1 MNCKKNYSAATAI
14 LLFAQSEKIESALKP
29 IALSSKQ
36 NVLLWKK
43 MNDRVL
49 KTVQKTNL
57 PYFIS
62 NETNQVGNT
71 FGEKIT
77 HSIQEIFA
85 KGYEKVIVVGNDCI
99 ALKAQHLLQA
109 ESDLQSRDLVIGSD
123 YSGGAYLIGVKKS
136 KFKAVPFESIPW
148 QTQNVFPA
156 LQTLYKAKSIAFL
169 PSLGDCNSAFDFNKA
184 IHQLPYS
191 SKLKNILLSFLFV
204 PKLQN
209 KFETDFIG
217 YQYHSLSFNKGS
229 PFL

>member
-71 FGEKIT
+71 FGEKI
-77 HSIQEIFA
+77 IRA
-85 KGYEKVIVVGNDCI
+85 
-99 ALKAQHLLQA
+99 
-109 ESDLQSRDLVIGSD
+109 IGH
-123 YSGGAYLIGVKKS
+123 Y
-136 KFKAVPFESIPW
+136 
-148 QTQNVFPA
+148 
-156 LQTLYKAKSIAFL
+156 
-169 PSLGDCNSAFDFNKA
+169 
-184 IHQLPYS
+184 
-191 SKLKNILLSFLFV
+191 
-204 PKLQN
+204 
-209 KFETDFIG
+209 
-217 YQYHSLSFNKGS
+217 
-229 PFL
+229 